1 MQEKPDAKTD
11 MVQGR
16 YRTLLT
22 IWVAILWSIA
32 ILIAI
37 PLMVGIRPVRAD
49 NNKLFWVFA
58 GLCLLLVVVSFV
70 LKGILLS
77 RAVEQQNLARVV
89 TAYIIAFA
97 LCEASCIVALAACFM
112 GVSRYYYLLFIP
124 GPVFMLLHMPRRE
137 RLLAATYKA
146 QG

>member
-1 MQEKPDAKTD
+1 MA
-11 MVQGR
+11 QGR

-32 ILIAI
+32 IMIAV
-37 PLMVGIRPVRAD
+37 PVMVGTRPMPVA
-49 NNKLFWVFA
+49 NNKAFMVFA

-77 RAVEQQNLARVV
+77 RASEQQNLAQVV

-97 LCEASCIVALAACFM
+97 LCEASCLVALLACFT
-112 GVSRYYYLLFIP
+112 GVSPYYYLLFIP
-124 GPVFMLLHMPRRE
+124 GPLFMLFHMPRRE
-137 RLLAATYKA
+137 RLLEATYKA